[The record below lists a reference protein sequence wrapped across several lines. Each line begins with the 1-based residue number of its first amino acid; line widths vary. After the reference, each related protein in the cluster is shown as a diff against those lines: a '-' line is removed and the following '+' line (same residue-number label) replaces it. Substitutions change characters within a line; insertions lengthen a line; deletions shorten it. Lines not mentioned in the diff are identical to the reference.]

1 MSEDEEEHSGCGKTS
16 ERRRAI
22 KSISYQAPREI
33 TRLEVRK
40 TREIF
45 VFFQKFHGG
54 SFLLTLSLIL
64 TEYNT
69 AYDHERSMVQE
80 DEKEEKGEENEGC
93 KREDERRVEKKGKTS
108 EEGLEGRTE
117 GCPQRKRPSGD
128 VTLIPPGRAYKMAAG
143 VPFLPC
149 YSYGVGFRLSR
160 SLCLRYMRIWAAA
173 VTRVGSLHKSLNRRV
188 AAAFPP
194 ASASMDAE
202 RRRVARAE
210 GIELS
215 TELEGATPKD
225 KLAA

>member
-33 TRLEVRK
+33 T
-40 TREIF
+40 
-45 VFFQKFHGG
+45 
-54 SFLLTLSLIL
+54 S
-64 TEYNT
+64 
-69 AYDHERSMVQE
+69 
-80 DEKEEKGEENEGC
+80 
-93 KREDERRVEKKGKTS
+93 
-108 EEGLEGRTE
+108 
-117 GCPQRKRPSGD
+117 
-128 VTLIPPGRAYKMAAG
+128 
-143 VPFLPC
+143 
-149 YSYGVGFRLSR
+149 
-160 SLCLRYMRIWAAA
+160 
-173 VTRVGSLHKSLNRRV
+173 SLHKSLNRLV